1 MVHRQAAKEHSM
13 TPAHTPDR
21 FAGQTAIVTG
31 AGSGIGR
38 ATALRLARE
47 GARVI
52 AGDVVPAR
60 LQELQAE
67 HGDLDIVAVEG
78 DISLEETT
86 SRLIA
91 EAGGRVD
98 VVANVAGIM
107 DGFLPAGEVD
117 DATWERVFGINVT
130 GTMRLIRAALPLMI
144 TGGGGS
150 IVNVSSEAGLR
161 GGAAGVA
168 YTASKHAV
176 IGLTRNTS
184 VMYAAQGIRC
194 NAVAPGGVQT
204 NIEAPMLS
212 ALAGR
217 VLGPLFQQVLPPVA
231 GADQLAAAITW
242 LASRDSENVTGIV
255 LASDGGWSA
264 L

>member
-1 MVHRQAAKEHSM
+1 MESDVIQ
-13 TPAHTPDR
+13 DR

-31 AGSGIGR
+31 AGSGIGK
-38 ATALRLARE
+38 ATAVRLARE

-52 AGDVVPAR
+52 AGDVIPAR
-60 LQELQAE
+60 LQELVDQYSE
-67 HGDLDIVAVEG
+67 LGFVTVDGDIGREDTTTRLVAAANGRIDIVAN
-78 DISLEETT
+78 I
-86 SRLIA
+86 
-91 EAGGRVD
+91 
-98 VVANVAGIM
+98 AGIM
-107 DGFLPAGEVD
+107 DGFLPIAEVD
-117 DATWERVFGINVT
+117 DATWDRVFSINVT
-130 GTMRLIRAALPLMI
+130 GMMRLLRAAVPVMVA
-144 TGGGGS
+144 GGGGS

-184 VMYAAQGIRC
+184 VMYSAQGIRC

-212 ALAGR
+212 ALAGS
-217 VLGPLFQQVLPPVA
+217 VLGPVFQHVLPPVA
-231 GADQLAAAITW
+231 TAEQLAAAITW
-242 LASRDSENVTGIV
+242 LASADAANVTGIV

-264 L
+264 A

>member
-1 MVHRQAAKEHSM
+1 MATAF
-13 TPAHTPDR
+13 TPDR

-31 AGSGIGR
+31 AGSGIGK
-38 ATALRLARE
+38 ATAVRLGRE

-52 AGDVVPAR
+52 AGDVMPAR
-60 LQELQAE
+60 LQELLDQY
-67 HGDLDIVAVEG
+67 GDLDIVTIDG
-78 DISLEETT
+78 DISREDTT
-86 SRLIA
+86 TRLVA
-91 EAGGRVD
+91 AAQGRID

-130 GTMRLIRAALPLMI
+130 GPMRLIRAALPVMVS
-144 TGGGGS
+144 GGGGS
-150 IVNVSSEAGLR
+150 IVNVTSEAGLR

-184 VMYAAQGIRC
+184 VMYSAQGIRC

-204 NIEAPMLS
+204 NIEVRS
-212 ALAGR
+212 EERR
-217 VLGPLFQQVLPPVA
+217 VGKECDRVCR
-231 GADQLAAAITW
+231 
-242 LASRDSENVTGIV
+242 SR
-255 LASDGGWSA
+255 WSPYH
-264 L
+264 

>member
-1 MVHRQAAKEHSM
+1 M
-13 TPAHTPDR
+13 TLALSPHR

-38 ATALRLARE
+38 ATALRLAGE

-52 AGDVVPAR
+52 ANDVASAR
-60 LQELQAE
+60 LQDLVEAN
-67 HGDLDIVAVEG
+67 GDLDIVAVAG
-78 DISLEETT
+78 DISLETT
-86 SRLIA
+86 A
-91 EAGGRVD
+91 AGLVGAADGRID
-98 VVANVAGIM
+98 VVANVAGVM

-117 DATWERVFGINVT
+117 DATWDRVFAINVT
-130 GTMRLIRAALPLMI
+130 GTMRLIRAALPAMI
-144 TGGGGS
+144 SGGGGS

-161 GGAAGVA
+161 GGAAGAA

-184 VMYAAQGIRC
+184 VMYSAQGIRC

-204 NIEAPMLS
+204 NIQAPMLS

-217 VLGPLFQQVLPPVA
+217 VLGPVFQYLLPPVA
-231 GADQLAAAITW
+231 TSEQVAAAITW
-242 LASRDSENVTGIV
+242 LASTDSANVTGTV

>member
-1 MVHRQAAKEHSM
+1 M
-13 TPAHTPDR
+13 TLALIPNR

-47 GARVI
+47 GARVV

-60 LQELQAE
+60 LQELVQE
-67 HGDLDIVAVEG
+67 NDDLEIVPVDG
-78 DISLEETT
+78 DISLEDTT
-86 SRLIA
+86 TGLVA
-91 EAGGRVD
+91 AANGRID

-117 DATWERVFGINVT
+117 DATWDRVFAINVT
-130 GTMRLIRAALPLMI
+130 GTLRLIRAALPVMVA
-144 TGGGGS
+144 GGGGS

-184 VMYAAQGIRC
+184 VMYSAQGIRC

-212 ALAGR
+212 ALAGG
-217 VLGPLFQQVLPPVA
+217 VLGPVFQHVLPPVA
-231 GADQLAAAITW
+231 TADQLASAITW
-242 LASRDSENVTGIV
+242 LASTDAANVTGIV

>member
-1 MVHRQAAKEHSM
+1 MD
-13 TPAHTPDR
+13 PAEIPNR

-31 AGSGIGR
+31 AGSGIGK
-38 ATALRLARE
+38 ATAVRLARE

-52 AGDVVPAR
+52 AGDVIPAR
-60 LQELQAE
+60 LQELVDQY
-67 HGDLDIVAVEG
+67 DTLDIVTVDG
-78 DISLEETT
+78 DIGQEDTT
-86 SRLIA
+86 TRLVA
-91 EAGGRVD
+91 AANGRID

-107 DGFLPAGEVD
+107 DGFLPVTEVD
-117 DATWERVFGINVT
+117 DATWDRVFSINVT
-130 GTMRLIRAALPLMI
+130 SMMRLLRAAVPVMVA
-144 TGGGGS
+144 GGGGS

-184 VMYAAQGIRC
+184 VMYSAQGIRC

-212 ALAGR
+212 ALAGS
-217 VLGPLFQQVLPPVA
+217 VLGPVFQHVLPPVA
-231 GADQLAAAITW
+231 TSEQLAAAITW
-242 LASRDSENVTGIV
+242 LASADATNVTGIV

-264 L
+264 A

>member
-1 MVHRQAAKEHSM
+1 MNTTV
-13 TPAHTPDR
+13 TPDR

-31 AGSGIGR
+31 AGSGIGK
-38 ATALRLARE
+38 ATAVRLARE

-60 LQELQAE
+60 LQELLDQY
-67 HGDLDIVAVEG
+67 GDLDIVTVDG
-78 DISLEETT
+78 DISREDTT
-86 SRLIA
+86 TRLVA
-91 EAGGRVD
+91 AAQGRID

-107 DGFLPAGEVD
+107 DGFLPVAEVD

-130 GTMRLIRAALPLMI
+130 GPMRLIRAALPVMVS
-144 TGGGGS
+144 GGGGS
-150 IVNVSSEAGLR
+150 IVNVTSEAGLR

-184 VMYAAQGIRC
+184 VMYSAQGIRC

-212 ALAGR
+212 ALAGS
-217 VLGPLFQQVLPPVA
+217 VLGPVFQHVLPPVA
-231 GADQLAAAITW
+231 SADQLAAAITW
-242 LASRDSENVTGIV
+242 LASPDSANVTGIV